1 MESALS
7 ATEAELGL
15 VSLDEFAEFAQRRR
29 GRGRCELIEGEIRTM
44 APASPF
50 HGEVTHELARRIGN
64 HVAEHG
70 LGRCYTAETGFRLPD
85 PDDPAAPPT
94 VRAPDLS
101 LLSPA
106 DAKRA
111 RGEAFGTTPP
121 RLAVETLSPSDRV
134 GEASKKIRWWLTRGV
149 EEVWSVD
156 PAGRTITVH
165 TRSGGVRLFQGDEAA
180 SSPEV
185 LPGFEVSL
193 ADVFGDA

>member
-7 ATEAELGL
+7 VPDAELGL

-29 GRGRCELIEGEIRTM
+29 GRGRCELIRGEIRTM

-64 HVAEHG
+64 HVVEHM
-70 LGRCYTAETGFRLPD
+70 LGKCYTAETGFRLRD
-85 PDDPAAPPT
+85 PDDPEAPPT

-101 LLSPA
+101 LLSFE
-106 DAKRA
+106 DAERV

-121 RLAVETLSPSDRV
+121 RLALETSSPSDRI
-134 GEASKKIRWWLTRGV
+134 GEVSRKIRWWLARGV

-156 PAGRTITVH
+156 PANRTVAIHSKT
-165 TRSGGVRLFQGDEAA
+165 GVRLFQGGEVVA
-180 SSPEV
+180 SSGV
-185 LPGFEVSL
+185 LPGFEVPL
-193 ADVFGDA
+193 VDVFGDA